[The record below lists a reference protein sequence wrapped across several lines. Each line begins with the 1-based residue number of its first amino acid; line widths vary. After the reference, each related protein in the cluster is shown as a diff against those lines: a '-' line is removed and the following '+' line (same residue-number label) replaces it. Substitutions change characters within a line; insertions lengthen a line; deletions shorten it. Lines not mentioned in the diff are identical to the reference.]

1 MVIDVLTL
9 FPGVFDGFLEKS
21 IIKRAQE
28 KGLVDINLCNIRN
41 FSSDKH
47 KKVDDRPYGGGPGM
61 LLMAE
66 PIIKCFEYLKNNDRK
81 KAHKIILTPV
91 GDILNQKKAKVLSKK
106 SGLIF
111 LCGHYEGFDQRI
123 VDLIKFDDNISI
135 GKYILSGGELAAMV
149 VMDTIIRLI
158 PGVLGNQ
165 LSYERE
171 SFAKNNELD
180 YPQYTRPRNLRGHRV
195 PEILLS
201 GNHQEIN
208 KWRCLQQRI
217 IQKKISNHKY

>member
-9 FPGVFDGFLEKS
+9 FPGMFDGFLEES
-21 IIKRAQE
+21 IIKRAQKKE
-28 KGLVDINLCNIRN
+28 LVDINLYNIRD
-41 FSSDKH
+41 FSLDKH
-47 KKVDDRPYGGGPGM
+47 KKVDDRSYGGGPGM

-66 PIIKCFEYLKNNDRK
+66 PIIKCFEYLKNNSREK
-81 KAHKIILTPV
+81 SHKIILTPV
-91 GDILNQKKAKVLSKK
+91 GDILTQKKAKAFSKK

-123 VDLIKFDDNISI
+123 FDLIKFDDNISI

-165 LSYERE
+165 LSHETE
-171 SFAKNNELD
+171 SFSKNNEFD
-180 YPQYTRPRNLRGHRV
+180 YPQYTRPRNLRGCRV
-195 PEILLS
+195 PDVLLS
-201 GNHQEIN
+201 GNHQEIS
-208 KWRCLQQRI
+208 KWRRLQQRNI
-217 IQKKISNHKY
+217 RKQNL

>member
-9 FPGVFDGFLEKS
+9 FPGMFNGFLEES
-21 IIKRAQE
+21 IIKRAQKKE
-28 KGLVDINLCNIRN
+28 LVDITLYNIRD
-41 FSSDKH
+41 FSSDTH

-61 LLMAE
+61 LLMVE
-66 PIIKCFEYLKNNDRK
+66 PIIKCFEYLKNNGRK
-81 KAHKIILTPV
+81 KSHKIILLPV
-91 GDILNQKKAKVLSKK
+91 GEVLTQKKAKVLSKK

-123 VDLIKFDDNISI
+123 FDLIKFDDNISI

-165 LSYERE
+165 LSYEKE
-171 SFAKNNELD
+171 SFAKNNEFD
-180 YPQYTRPRNLRGHRV
+180 YPQYTRPRNFRGYHV
-195 PEILLS
+195 PDVLLS
-201 GNHQEIN
+201 GDHQEIN
-208 KWRCLQQRI
+208 KWRRLQQRI
-217 IQKKISNHKY
+217 IQKSKID

>member
-9 FPGVFDGFLEKS
+9 FPGMFDGFLGES
-21 IIKRAQE
+21 IIKRAQK
-28 KGLVDINLCNIRN
+28 KGLVDINLCNIRD

-66 PIIKCFEYLKNNDRK
+66 PIIKWFEYLKNNDRK
-81 KAHKIILTPV
+81 KLHKIILTPV
-91 GDILNQKKAKVLSKK
+91 GDVLTQKKAKVLSKK

-123 VDLIKFDDNISI
+123 FDLIKFDDNISI

-165 LSYERE
+165 LSCENE
-171 SFAKNNELD
+171 SFSKNNEFD
-180 YPQYTRPRNLRGHRV
+180 YPQYTRPRNLKGCLV
-195 PEILLS
+195 PEVLLS
-201 GNHQEIN
+201 GNHQEIS
-208 KWRCLQQRI
+208 KWRRLQQKAYTKSRI
-217 IQKKISNHKY
+217 IQ